1 MMDKVNKPTCVINS
15 PEKITQMHELQ
26 KRPDDYFSCWPSIS
40 EHLYK
45 YCRFKLMLN
54 HWDAEDVVADTM
66 LKAYDNFKTA
76 NPSSNIQGWLT
87 LLARNIHFDQIRRF
101 KSIKNNIEDVLN
113 NHRNLIDEPFNNKA
127 EINSIKVV
135 KEVINRLNDKNKII
149 TFDFFFNDKNYKE
162 ISHEYG
168 IPAHQVRQRIHR
180 SREKIKLT
188 LNKI

>member
-1 MMDKVNKPTCVINS
+1 MY
-15 PEKITQMHELQ
+15 ELQ
-26 KRPDDYFSCWPSIS
+26 QRADDYFSCWPSIS

-54 HWDAEDVVADTM
+54 HWDAEDVVGDTM
-66 LKAYDNFKTA
+66 LKAYDNFKVA
-76 NPSSNIQGWLT
+76 NPNSKIHGWLI
-87 LLARNIHFDQIRRF
+87 LLARNLHFDKLRRSQL
-101 KSIKNNIEDVLN
+101 KSIEVTF
-113 NHRNLIDEPFNNKA
+113 NHQEYLIDEPFNNNADIK
-127 EINSIKVV
+127 SVKVV
-135 KEVINRLNDKNKII
+135 KEVINRLNDRNKTI

-180 SREKIKLT
+180 SREKIKTT